1 MTSDERSRRWRLV
14 LGGGPADGTDVRLS
28 GEDIEI
34 DRALAAVYDSD
45 RAGGLGSSAPNV
57 PRWLGDIRKYFP
69 RSVVQVL
76 QRDAMQRL
84 DLQRLLLE
92 PELLES
98 VEPDVHLVATLIALR
113 GVLPNKSY
121 ETAREIVRRVV
132 NDLER
137 RLREPTRQAVLGAI
151 HRGTVNRRP
160 RINEMNWPR
169 TIRENLKNYQ
179 PELGTLI
186 AERRVGFGRRRS
198 SLKDVILC
206 IDQSGSMAS
215 SVVYSSIFGAVLA
228 SLSALST
235 RLVVFDTSVVDLSDE
250 LHDPIEL
257 LFSTQLGGGTDINR
271 AVAYCQGL
279 VRAPTD
285 TVMVLISDLFEGGVE
300 EELLKR
306 VASILASGVEL
317 VMLLALSDE
326 GAPAFNHE
334 LAAELTALG
343 APAFACTPELF
354 PELMGAALRREDI
367 VQWAAAQGI
376 VTTRSKT

>member
-1 MTSDERSRRWRLV
+1 MSSEERSRRWRLV
-14 LGGGPADGTDVRLS
+14 LGGGRADGTAVRLG

-34 DRALAAVYDSD
+34 DRTLAALYDSD
-45 RAGGLGSSAPNV
+45 RTGGLASSAPNV

-84 DLQRLLLE
+84 DLHRLLLE

-98 VEPDVHLVATLIALR
+98 IEPDVHLVATLLALR

-186 AERRVGFGRRRS
+186 AERRFGFGRRRS

-228 SLSALST
+228 SLSAVST
-235 RLVVFDTSVVDLSDE
+235 RLVVFDTSVVDLTDE
-250 LHDPIEL
+250 LHDPVEL

-279 VRAPTD
+279 VRAPTE

-306 VASILASGVEL
+306 VASILASGVRL

-326 GAPAFNHE
+326 GAPAYNHE

-354 PELMGAALRREDI
+354 PELMTAALRREDI
-367 VQWAAAQGI
+367 MQWAAARGI
-376 VTTRSKT
+376 VTTRSNA